1 MFDGP
6 APRVF
11 ALPCGV
17 DFPRALIDGLTAR
30 MAGTAPEAM
39 ARVELVVNTRRMA
52 RRIREIFDAG
62 PPRLLPRVSLL
73 TDLGERGGMDRL
85 PPAIP
90 PLRRRLELTQLI
102 SALLD
107 RQPDLAARASLYDL
121 ADSLAGLI
129 DEMQGEG
136 VSPDDIRNL
145 DVSDLSG
152 HWARAQ
158 TFIGI
163 ADEMI
168 GAMDGAA
175 DAAMDPQA
183 RQRRVVEDL
192 IAHWQV
198 APPDHPI
205 ILAGST
211 GSRGT
216 TLMLMQAVARL
227 PQGAL
232 VLPGYDFDQP
242 DAVWDGLE
250 RALTSEDH
258 PQYRFRKLMDA
269 LDMAPGDIRHW
280 TDSAPPAPARN
291 RLISLALR
299 PAPVTDA
306 WMEEGPKL
314 SDIDRATAGLTLI
327 EAASP
332 RDEALAIALRLRQAA
347 ETGQSAALITPD
359 RMLTRQVTAALER
372 WNIVPDDSAGQP
384 LHLSPPGRFLR
395 HVAELFAHRL
405 TGEILLTLLKH
416 PLCHSGAD
424 RGDHL
429 RFTRDLELDL
439 RKHGPAFPDA
449 AGLAHFA
456 ARHDPETLAGWLGWL
471 TENFCDRTRPGERP
485 LADWIADLRALAEA
499 IAAGQ
504 TEGSGELWQKN
515 AGQKALAVIEALTR
529 EASYGGAMTAR
540 DFADLLSALLQ
551 GEEVRDRDAAFG
563 GIMIWGTLEARVMGA
578 DLLILGGLNEGSWPE
593 PARPDPWLNRQMR
606 DRAGL
611 LLPERRIGLSA
622 HDFQQAVAAPE
633 VWLTR
638 AQRSD
643 DAETVPSRWLNRVT
657 NLLAGL
663 PEQGGRQALA
673 EMRGRGR
680 VWLDWATA
688 LEEVTPVPPA
698 PRPSPRPPVSAR
710 PDRLN
715 VTEIKR
721 LIRDPYAVYARR
733 VLRLMPLDPLVQE
746 PDALLRGTVLH
757 EVFEKFLRDDLGNG
771 VPLSRDRLMARAA
784 EVLEE
789 NVPWPTARALWL
801 ARLERIA
808 DAFLAAEAGRQAR
821 ARSIAY
827 EQTGRMTLTPPGVT
841 LVGRAD
847 RIDMDDRG
855 ALTIY
860 DYKTGAPPSREQQA
874 KFDKQLLIEAA
885 MAEEQ
890 GFGDLAPAHVNG
902 AAFIGIGSSYKEVP
916 APLDEEP
923 PAQVLAELRKLLIA
937 YAQAD
942 QGYTSR
948 RMLFKDSDM
957 GDYDHL
963 ARFGEW
969 DRSTEPEPEDLT

>member
-1 MFDGP
+1 MFDPGDT
-6 APRVF
+6 PRVF

-17 DFPRALIDGLTAR
+17 DFPRALIDGLLQR
-30 MAGTAPEAM
+30 MAGQLPEAL

-52 RRIREIFDAG
+52 RRIRDIFDAG
-62 PPRLLPRVSLL
+62 PPLLLPRLSLL
-73 TDLGERGGMDRL
+73 TDLGARGGLDAL
-85 PPAIP
+85 PAAVP

-136 VSPDDIRNL
+136 VSPEDIRNL

-163 ADEMI
+163 ADDLI
-168 GAMDGAA
+168 GSEGEAL
-175 DAAMDPQA
+175 DPQA

-192 IAHWQV
+192 IARWQID
-198 APPDHPI
+198 PPRHPV

-216 TLMLMQAVARL
+216 TLMLMQAIARL

-232 VLPGYDFDQP
+232 VLPGFDFDQP
-242 DAVWDGLE
+242 AAVWKTLE
-250 RALTSEDH
+250 KALTAEDH
-258 PQYRFRKLMDA
+258 PQYRFRKI
-269 LDMAPGDIRHW
+269 LDGLEMTPDQVIRW
-280 TDSAPPAPARN
+280 TGEEPPAPARN
-291 RLISLALR
+291 RLLSLALR

-306 WMEEGPKL
+306 WMAEGPGL
-314 SDIDRATAGLTLI
+314 TDLDLATADLTLV

-359 RMLTRQVTAALER
+359 RMLTRQVTAALQR
-372 WNIVPDDSAGQP
+372 WNITPDDSAGQP

-395 HVAELFAHRL
+395 HVAELFTQRL
-405 TGEILLTLLKH
+405 TGETLLTLLKH
-416 PLCHSGAD
+416 PLTHSGID

-439 RKHGPAFPDA
+439 RKEGPAFPDA
-449 AGLAHFA
+449 MSLSRFA
-456 ARHDPETLAGWLGWL
+456 ARHDPEGLATWLGWL
-471 TENFCDRTRPGERP
+471 TAGFCDRQRPGERP

-499 IAAGQ
+499 IAAGP
-504 TEGSGELWQKN
+504 TEGSGGLWQKN
-515 AGQKALAVIEALTR
+515 AGIKALAVLDALER
-529 EASYGGAMTAR
+529 EAEFGGAMAAR
-540 DFADLLSALLQ
+540 DFADLLTALLQ

-622 HDFQQAVAAPE
+622 HDFQQAIAAPE

-638 AQRSD
+638 SQRSD
-643 DAETVPSRWLNRVT
+643 DAETVPSRWLNRLA

-663 PEQGGRQALA
+663 PDQGGRQALDD
-673 EMRGRGR
+673 MRARGR
-680 VWLDWATA
+680 VWLGWARA
-688 LEEVTPVPPA
+688 LEAVTPIAPA
-698 PRPSPRPPVSAR
+698 PRPSPRPPVASR

-733 VLRLMPLDPLVQE
+733 VLRLSPLDPLVQE

-757 EVFEKFLRDDLGNG
+757 EVFEKFVRDDLGSG
-771 VPLSRDRLMARAA
+771 APLSREALMARAA
-784 EVLEE
+784 EVLEDH
-789 NVPWPTARALWL
+789 VPWPTARALWL
-801 ARLERIA
+801 SRLGRIA
-808 DAFLAAEAGRQAR
+808 EAFLAAEAVRQEA
-821 ARSIAY
+821 AISSAFEQGSKMTIA
-827 EQTGRMTLTPPGVT
+827 PPGVT

-847 RIDMDDRG
+847 RIDMDARG
-855 ALTIY
+855 ALTLY
-860 DYKTGAPPSREQQA
+860 DYKTGTPPTRDQQA

-885 MAEEQ
+885 MAEEV
-890 GFGDLAPAHVNG
+890 GFGTLAPAHVNG
-902 AAFIGIGSSYKEVP
+902 AVFVGIGASYKEVP

-923 PAQVLAELRKLLIA
+923 PAQVLEELRKLLIA
-937 YAQAD
+937 YHQPD

-948 RMLFKDSDM
+948 RMLFKDSDQ

-969 DRSTEPEPEDLT
+969 DRATEPEPEDLA

>member
-1 MFDGP
+1 MFDAAG
-6 APRVF
+6 PRVF

-30 MAGTAPEAM
+30 MADQPPEAL
-39 ARVELVVNTRRMA
+39 ARVHLVVNTRRMA
-52 RRIREIFDAG
+52 RRIRDIFDAG

-73 TDLGERGGMDRL
+73 TDLGETGGMDRL

-107 RQPDLAARASLYDL
+107 KQPDLAARASLYDL

-158 TFIGI
+158 AFIGI

-168 GAMDGAA
+168 GAIDGAA
-175 DAAMDPQA
+175 DAALDPQA

-250 RALTSEDH
+250 KALTSEDH

-269 LDMAPGDIRHW
+269 LEIGPRQIRPW
-280 TDSAPPAPARN
+280 MEATPPAPARN
-291 RLISLALR
+291 RLVSLALR

-314 SDIDRATAGLTLI
+314 SDIDAAAAGLTLI
-327 EAASP
+327 EAAGP

-416 PLCHSGAD
+416 PLCHSGAE

-456 ARHDPETLAGWLGWL
+456 ARHDPEALSGWLDWL
-471 TENFCDRTRPGERP
+471 AESFCDRTRPGERP
-485 LADWIADLRALAEA
+485 LADWVADLRALAET

-515 AGQKALAVIEALTR
+515 AGIKALSVIEALER
-529 EASYGGAMTAR
+529 EAGFGGAMTAR
-540 DFADLLSALLQ
+540 DFADLLTALLQ

-578 DLLILGGLNEGSWPE
+578 DLLILGGL
-593 PARPDPWLNRQMR
+593 
-606 DRAGL
+606 
-611 LLPERRIGLSA
+611 
-622 HDFQQAVAAPE
+622 
-633 VWLTR
+633 
-638 AQRSD
+638 
-643 DAETVPSRWLNRVT
+643 
-657 NLLAGL
+657 
-663 PEQGGRQALA
+663 
-673 EMRGRGR
+673 
-680 VWLDWATA
+680 
-688 LEEVTPVPPA
+688 
-698 PRPSPRPPVSAR
+698 
-710 PDRLN
+710 
-715 VTEIKR
+715 
-721 LIRDPYAVYARR
+721 
-733 VLRLMPLDPLVQE
+733 
-746 PDALLRGTVLH
+746 
-757 EVFEKFLRDDLGNG
+757 
-771 VPLSRDRLMARAA
+771 
-784 EVLEE
+784 
-789 NVPWPTARALWL
+789 
-801 ARLERIA
+801 
-808 DAFLAAEAGRQAR
+808 
-821 ARSIAY
+821 
-827 EQTGRMTLTPPGVT
+827 
-841 LVGRAD
+841 
-847 RIDMDDRG
+847 
-855 ALTIY
+855 
-860 DYKTGAPPSREQQA
+860 
-874 KFDKQLLIEAA
+874 
-885 MAEEQ
+885 
-890 GFGDLAPAHVNG
+890 
-902 AAFIGIGSSYKEVP
+902 
-916 APLDEEP
+916 
-923 PAQVLAELRKLLIA
+923 
-937 YAQAD
+937 
-942 QGYTSR
+942 
-948 RMLFKDSDM
+948 
-957 GDYDHL
+957 
-963 ARFGEW
+963 
-969 DRSTEPEPEDLT
+969 